1 MKSIYSMNSFF
12 TSSDT
17 FNIMSKIKRC
27 VFFNAYN
34 GKMKVL
40 IMKLLG

>member
-1 MKSIYSMNSFF
+1 MNSFF

-17 FNIMSKIKRC
+17 FNIVSKLKHC
-27 VFFNAYN
+27 GFFSAYN

-40 IMKLLG
+40 ITNFLD